1 MRFTYIGS
9 HTGVE
14 GRLCEAAG
22 ISFEAI
28 QTGKFRRYW
37 DLRNFFDIFRVGMGM
52 VQAFFK
58 LLRLRPKVVF
68 SKGGFVGF
76 PVVFAAWLIG
86 IPVITHES
94 DAIPGL
100 ATRLSAPFVKKIL
113 LGYEEAAEGLD
124 RHKHKLEFTGNP
136 VRLSLFDGDVER
148 GKKWTSFSGDKPV
161 LLVMGGSSG
170 STQLNEHFE
179 EEKEK
184 LTEVYDVVHLTGTL
198 QRSGSA
204 YKKNKHYF
212 ALPFAGEGMKDLY
225 ALTSVA
231 ISRAGANSLA
241 ELEALQIPALLFPLG
256 RHASRGD
263 QKANAEA
270 LTYENSLY
278 RIGEVGKSLASQL
291 LLLPRRSAAKAN
303 EPLEPKNNATQ
314 KIAFTLLAV

>member
-1 MRFTYIGS
+1 
-9 HTGVE
+9 
-14 GRLCEAAG
+14 
-22 ISFEAI
+22 
-28 QTGKFRRYW
+28 
-37 DLRNFFDIFRVGMGM
+37 M

-170 STQLNEHFE
+170 STQINEHFE

-184 LTEVYDVVHLTGTL
+184 LTEAYDVVPNRHAAAAKRIQKEQTL
-198 QRSGSA
+198 FCSA
-204 YKKNKHYF
+204 VRR
-212 ALPFAGEGMKDLY
+212 GGMKDLY
-225 ALTSVA
+225 ALTSVHF
-231 ISRAGANSLA
+231 GFVLTLA
-241 ELEALQIPALLFPLG
+241 ELKPVPRRCF
-256 RHASRGD
+256 S
-263 QKANAEA
+263 
-270 LTYENSLY
+270 
-278 RIGEVGKSLASQL
+278 IGE
-291 LLLPRRSAAKAN
+291 
-303 EPLEPKNNATQ
+303 
-314 KIAFTLLAV
+314 I